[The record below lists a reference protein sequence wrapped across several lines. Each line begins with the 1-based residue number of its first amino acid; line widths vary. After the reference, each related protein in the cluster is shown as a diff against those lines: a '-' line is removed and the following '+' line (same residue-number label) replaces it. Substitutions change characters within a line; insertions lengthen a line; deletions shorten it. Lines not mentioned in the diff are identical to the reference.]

1 MRTLLKILLGVV
13 ALLVG
18 AVLFRTLILRPGEA
32 EAPHP
37 VRVEVDSLAVDRF
50 AGALRF
56 ATLSPED
63 SAFFDPGPFQAFA
76 EYLKRA
82 FPRVHE
88 DLTLEM
94 VGGHSLLY
102 TWAGADTELPPVILL
117 AHSDVVPI
125 EPGTEG
131 DWTHPPFSG
140 RIVDGEVWG
149 RGAMDDKASL
159 MAILE
164 GAEILLERGYTPDR
178 TLLLAFGHDEEVGGG
193 EGAAAVAS
201 LLAGRGIRGAYVL
214 DEGMAIVEGTF
225 PGIGEPVALLG
236 LAEKGY
242 MSLLLSVEVEGGHS
256 SMPPESS
263 AIGILAGAVGALESH
278 PMPARL
284 DGPSRMLLE
293 ELAPHAPFGTRLV
306 LGNLWLFRGLV
317 THLMARVP
325 EMNAALRT
333 TTAPT
338 LFQAGVKDNVLPS
351 RAQAVV
357 NFRILPG
364 DSGEDVLGHAR
375 EAVADS
381 RVRVEIYRGPPRDP
395 SPISSPQGPGYGEIE
410 ATIREVFPGTLVAP
424 FLTLGGTDS
433 KHYAGVAEDVYRF
446 APLRFSEDYSQ
457 GVHGTNERIPVR
469 HYLDMVRFY
478 ARLMERA
485 GSAPLS

>member
-1 MRTLLKILLGVV
+1 VRALLKIVLGLAAVLLGVV
-13 ALLVG
+13 LL
-18 AVLFRTLILRPGEA
+18 RTLTLRPGEA
-32 EAPHP
+32 GALEP
-37 VRVEVDSLAVDRF
+37 VEVEVDPLAVERF

-63 SAFFDPGPFQAFA
+63 SAFFDPAPFEALT
-76 EYLKRA
+76 EYLKGS
-82 FPRVHE
+82 FPRVHA

-102 TWAGADTELPPVILL
+102 TWVGADAELPPVILL

-131 DWTHPPFSG
+131 GWTHPPFSG
-140 RIVDGEVWG
+140 LVVDGEVWG

-159 MAILE
+159 VAILE
-164 GAEILLERGYTPDR
+164 GAEILLERGFTPDR

-193 EGAAAVAS
+193 EGAEAVAS
-201 LLAGRGIRGAYVL
+201 LLAQRGVRGAYVL

-225 PGIGEPVALLG
+225 PGIREPVALLG

-263 AIGILAGAVGALESH
+263 AIGILAKAVGGLESH

-306 LGNLWLFRGLV
+306 LGNLWLFGGLV
-317 THLMARVP
+317 TRLMAGAP

-338 LFQAGVKDNVLPS
+338 LFQAGVKDNVLPR

-364 DSGEDVLGHAR
+364 DSGDRVLRHVT
-375 EAVADS
+375 ETVNDS
-381 RVRVEIYRGPPRDP
+381 RVKVEVYRGPPRDP
-395 SPISSPQGPGYGEIE
+395 SPVSSPEGRGYREIE
-410 ATIREVFPGTLVAP
+410 ATIMEVFPGTLVAP

-446 APLRFSEDYSQ
+446 APLRFVEESSR
-457 GVHGTNERIPVR
+457 GVHGTNERISVD

-478 ARLMERA
+478 VRLMERA
-485 GSAPLS
+485 GSGPSS